1 MFITMFSDFV
11 SQKYQQPQKKLK
23 IKKYPPKNY
32 LLIPCCF
39 YLYLLL
45 IFLERT
51 LIVSKDVK
59 RQIHSLNYT
68 CSNTS
73 GPTHPP
79 VIEWNFP
86 TNFFSDNFFE

>member
-23 IKKYPPKNY
+23 TKKYPPKNY
-32 LLIPCCF
+32 LLMPCCF

-51 LIVSKDVK
+51 LIS
-59 RQIHSLNYT
+59 
-68 CSNTS
+68 
-73 GPTHPP
+73 
-79 VIEWNFP
+79 
-86 TNFFSDNFFE
+86 